1 MRGSIDLSPSGD
13 GRRIAIIFAVGML
26 MFGVG
31 GCSPDHSTQES
42 TIPRTALDG
51 TPRVIRLSNGACL
64 DASRL
69 PPPWILDPPT
79 APTDISFHATYAA
92 LRVPQPDLVRMA
104 QRPGDEQRRVLVDA
118 GRLTAVNRD
127 FYGVAPPAR
136 LNYLILNHQFLT
148 PIPSPWSP
156 QENRLSLS
164 AFHIND
170 ENLYVSAD
178 RIIQCRDHLPTPSW
192 ADKPNPYAQCGELH
206 PDKGLSFGFSV
217 ASDAVTILPEI
228 IAKVHGALDSMTRP
242 CGEKEG

>member
-92 LRVPQPDLVRMA
+92 LGVPQPNLVRMA
-104 QRPGDEQRRVLVDA
+104 RRPGDEQRRVLVDA

-178 RIIQCRDHLPTPSW
+178 RIIQCRDHLPRTLNRLNRFNRGAHSDPGTLRPVGRISQILTHS
-192 ADKPNPYAQCGELH
+192 AGNYILTRD
-206 PDKGLSFGFSV
+206 SV
-217 ASDAVTILPEI
+217 
-228 IAKVHGALDSMTRP
+228 LDFRSRPTR
-242 CGEKEG
+242 